1 MTSSSVVESLVQRV
15 VERNLVYVS
24 PQVFDRGGRED
35 VKFGGGGGGS
45 VVYQYGMYDRSYG
58 RYCQENPMES
68 YYYDSYEYQCPVHAR
83 YLPQIPLKKYYTP
96 DGEYIYRVWCDSF
109 VAWLGFQLC

>member
-1 MTSSSVVESLVQRV
+1 MTTNSSVVESLVQRV

-24 PQVFDRGGRED
+24 PQVFDRGGRES
-35 VKFGGGGGGS
+35 VEFSGGG

-96 DGEYIYRVWCDSF
+96 DGEYIYRVWFGSF
-109 VAWLGFQLC
+109 VTLF